1 MSRGQIQLYGLII
14 YFIDYF
20 SIMEYNF
27 FREVITLGIKE
38 DIKSIIVKSG
48 WTLTDVVKALNEKY
62 SRNDSVQ
69 NLSNKLSRGTL
80 KYREA
85 LEIAEIIGYSIE
97 WVKRD

>member
-1 MSRGQIQLYGLII
+1 LCIR
-14 YFIDYF
+14 
-20 SIMEYNF
+20 
-27 FREVITLGIKE
+27 E
-38 DIKSIIVKSG
+38 DIKSIIIKAG

-85 LEIAEIIGYSIE
+85 LEIAEVIGYSIE

>member
-1 MSRGQIQLYGLII
+1 M
-14 YFIDYF
+14 
-20 SIMEYNF
+20 
-27 FREVITLGIKE
+27 LGIKE